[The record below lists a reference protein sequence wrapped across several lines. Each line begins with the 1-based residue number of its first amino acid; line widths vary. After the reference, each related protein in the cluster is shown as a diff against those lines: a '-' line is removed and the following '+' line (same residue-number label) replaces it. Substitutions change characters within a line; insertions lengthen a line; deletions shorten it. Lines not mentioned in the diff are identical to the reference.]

1 MVGEADRP
9 FVSDPND
16 LREKCG
22 VSGPLIDKGNFQRP
36 PHLLDGQFPYVYRWN
51 LQGRKGQRCAVT
63 AWGAMNSCRVEFADG
78 FRMITSRNA
87 IAKVKTDDPV

>member
-1 MVGEADRP
+1 MRGFGPFDRQ
-9 FVSDPND
+9 
-16 LREKCG
+16 REF
-22 VSGPLIDKGNFQRP
+22 SAPP

-63 AWGAMNSCRVEFADG
+63 AWGAMNSCRVEFAYG